1 MEIVVVSRPKKGESV
16 NGDAYFAKE
25 FDGAVLMGVIDG
37 LGHGEEANYASRK
50 ALSFLERHFHFDLI
64 SLIKGCHAE
73 LQGTRG
79 VALGLIKVKQGD
91 NHLTF
96 SGVGNIGA
104 RIIGEKSLHL
114 RSMNGIV
121 GHNLREL
128 KELWYP
134 YEGRDII
141 LMFSDGI
148 SSRIDLPELL
158 GLGEL
163 PAMAE
168 RIMQEYSKDEDDATV
183 LLARG

>member
-1 MEIVVVSRPKKGESV
+1 MEIVAVSRPKKGESV

-50 ALSFLERHFHFDLI
+50 ALSYLERHFHFDLI

-104 RIIGEKSLHL
+104 RIIGAKSLHL

-121 GHNLREL
+121 GHNLREV

-134 YEGRDII
+134 YEDKDII

-148 SSRIDLPELL
+148 SSRIDLFELL